1 MEARCKSDM
10 EVKKVFINIGNK
22 LKTFK
27 AFLKRFHLNGDIS
40 ATKNIN
46 QSVGQEETP
55 ESDTLN
61 NIVDVQ
67 SGESN
72 NTHNNLNTFAM
83 DETATKKETSA
94 DHSEDVSIVQSSI
107 NYAQSED
114 KDSLLNSTDLRVLH
128 LLSSGHYSVVDIT
141 KTLSIPDP
149 RSNIRYLRKAGYNIS
164 DYWQKSRFSRYKV
177 YFYYDWIDKLLDD
190 SEL

>member
-1 MEARCKSDM
+1 MGVRKI
-10 EVKKVFINIGNK
+10 FIKIGNK
-22 LKTFK
+22 LKAFQ

-55 ESDTLN
+55 ETDTLN
-61 NIVDVQ
+61 NTVDVQ

-72 NTHNNLNTFAM
+72 NIHNNLNLFAM

-164 DYWQKSRFSRYKV
+164 DYWQKTRFSRYKV
-177 YFYYDWIDKLLDD
+177 YFYYDWIDKLLDN